1 MKKIIV
7 ISIILV
13 SSLASNATIHVM
25 RVWDGYFQFV
35 NPTFSG
41 PNITIQLGDTVEWLP
56 LDIPTMVHTITSTNI
71 PLGAAPFD
79 QIWQAPADTFFQY
92 IPTVEGLYEYE
103 CTPHAGPPYNMLGS
117 INVIGD
123 VTGLSGNSIIKN
135 DLYIYPNPT
144 TNFIY
149 FKESD
154 TNYTFKILTLNGKFI
169 LSGKTAYMVDVSALN
184 NGIYLIEIVGDKPRK
199 VKFIKQ

>member
-149 FKESD
+149 FQESD

-169 LSGKTAYMVDVSALN
+169 LSGKTADMVDVSALN

>member
-13 SSLASNATIHVM
+13 SSLGSNATIHVM

-41 PNITIQLGDTVEWLP
+41 PNITIQLGDTIEWLP

-71 PLGAAPFD
+71 PLGVAPFD
-79 QIWQAPADTFFQY
+79 QIWQAPVDTFFQY

-123 VTGLSGNSIIKN
+123 VTGFLNKPVLKS
-135 DLYIYPNPT
+135 DLHIYPNPA
-144 TNFIY
+144 TNFIR
-149 FKESD
+149 FQESGASYSFEIS
-154 TNYTFKILTLNGKFI
+154 NLNGKLL
-169 LSGKTAYMVDVSALN
+169 LSGKTDDLIDVSSLKS
-184 NGIYLIEIVGDKPRK
+184 GIYLIEIVGDKPRK

>member
-1 MKKIIV
+1 MKKIIIV
-7 ISIILV
+7 LSILV
-13 SSLASNATIHVM
+13 SSLGSNATINVV

-35 NPTFSG
+35 NPTFNGS
-41 PNITIQLGDTVEWLP
+41 NVTIQLGDTVEWLP

-79 QIWQAPADTFFQY
+79 QIWQAPADTFFQC
-92 IPTVEGLYEYE
+92 IPTVVGFYEYE

-149 FKESD
+149 FKESV

-169 LSGKTAYMVDVSALN
+169 LSGKTDDMVDISSLKS
-184 NGIYLIEIVGDKPRK
+184 GIYLIEIVGDKPRK